1 MIHDSSDIADLRP
14 WIFGCA
20 TRSAVPADAA
30 QRSSTSCCPRFS
42 MLERL
47 CAHYVAEG
55 QKMRPVILHR
65 AIFDAAPLIGQCL
78 GKIGCRRCFE

>member
-1 MIHDSSDIADLRP
+1 
-14 WIFGCA
+14 
-20 TRSAVPADAA
+20 
-30 QRSSTSCCPRFS
+30 